1 MALNVQVEVQL
12 EVQLKL
18 ELQFNSTL
26 YIPPLNEVVT
36 KIVKEIM
43 RV

>member
-1 MALNVQVEVQL
+1 MALNMQV

-36 KIVKEIM
+36 KSVKEIM